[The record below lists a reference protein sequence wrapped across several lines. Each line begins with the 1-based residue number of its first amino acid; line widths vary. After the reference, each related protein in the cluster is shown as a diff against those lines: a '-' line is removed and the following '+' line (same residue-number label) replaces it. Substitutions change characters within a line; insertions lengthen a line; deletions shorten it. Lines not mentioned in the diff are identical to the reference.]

1 MDTAPDD
8 ESLDWDDVE
17 VSADAADQ
25 AEELLR
31 DFAGEAELDMAVIV
45 DRSGGMVAGVA
56 SRSDVDVD
64 TVGALVAG
72 AFGAMR
78 SLAREL
84 GESAIEESLHHGDR
98 DTIYLRR
105 IGSRYVLLG
114 VAELT
119 MPAGIVREKAAQIA
133 GPLAGL
139 LGEPPEADGQAGG
152 AAVAGSPTEQPNSP
166 SSGEESGSGYAYDIG

>member
-1 MDTAPDD
+1 MSRFNDACVVVTGGASGIGEATARGIVA
-8 ESLDWDDVE
+8 EGGRV
-17 VSADAADQ
+17 VIADLQ
-25 AEELLR
+25 EEL
-31 DFAGEAELDMAVIV
+31 GQ
-45 DRSGGMVAGVA
+45 
-56 SRSDVDVD
+56 
-64 TVGALVAG
+64 
-72 AFGAMR
+72 

-84 GESAIEESLHHGDR
+84 GETAIEESLHHGDR

-139 LGEPPEADGQAGG
+139 LGEPPEADARAGG

-166 SSGEESGSGYAYDIG
+166 SSGEDSGSGYAYDIG